1 MHFTLWN
8 CYISELLLNFARKGS
23 ISTHKIYKLRMA
35 KFSRAFWV
43 ANSVELLERLAY
55 YAVFIVLTLYLSNVW
70 GFNDVQAGIIA
81 GCFSALLYF
90 LPTFV
95 GAYSDRIGFRKA
107 IMIAFTLLTI
117 GYFSLGI
124 IPTLLESAGLVSY
137 GAGNAVGLNEEDPE
151 KVSSVILTFRSFFD
165 WMGVANFDRFTEF
178 TGLRG
183 SAQQWAI
190 VPILLFIVVGGA
202 FIKSVISGTVARETT
217 SETRARGFAIFYMMV
232 NIGAFTGKTVVDP
245 LRKSIGDQG
254 LVYLNYFSGTMTLI
268 ALIVVFFMYKSTHTA
283 GQGKSL
289 SEIWQALIK
298 VCKNGRLVALILIT
312 SGFWIVQQQMYA
324 SMPKYVIRMVGED
337 ASPGWI
343 ANVNP
348 LVVFLLVNLVTTI
361 MKKRSPLASI
371 MVGMFIIPIS
381 ALIMSLGNMM
391 GGELIHFGDL
401 FSIHPITLTL
411 IIGIAFQA
419 LAECFISPRFL
430 EYFSLQSPK
439 GEEGLYLGFSHLHSF
454 VSSLVSF
461 IVAGVLLD
469 TFCPDPLSERFAN
482 STNFA
487 TDYAAATA
495 HAHYLWYVFFA
506 IGLVSAIA
514 LVIYGRVVKRIDER
528 KQAGI
533 QK

>member
-1 MHFTLWN
+1 MT
-8 CYISELLLNFARKGS
+8 
-23 ISTHKIYKLRMA
+23 

-55 YAVFIVLTLYLSNVW
+55 YAIFISLTLYLSSVW
-70 GFNDVQAGIIA
+70 GFNDVEAGVIA

-90 LPTFV
+90 LPTFL
-95 GAYSDRIGFRKA
+95 GAYSDKIGFRKA
-107 IMIAFTLLTI
+107 IMVAFALLTI
-117 GYFSLGI
+117 GYFGLGL
-124 IPTLLESAGLVSY
+124 IPTLLESAGLVEY
-137 GAGNAVGLNEEDPE
+137 GAANAVGLDDP
-151 KVSSVILTFRSFFD
+151 KKSSWIIETFRSFFKSI
-165 WMGVANFDRFTEF
+165 GVGNFDRYTTF

-183 SAQQWAI
+183 SVQQWTI

-202 FIKSVISGTVARETT
+202 FIKSVISGTVAKET
-217 SETRARGFAIFYMMV
+217 SAETRARGFAIFYMMV
-232 NIGAFTGKTVVDP
+232 NIGSFTGKTVVDP

-268 ALIVVFFMYKSTHTA
+268 ALVVVYFMYKSTQNA

-289 SEIWQALIK
+289 SEIWEALVK
-298 VCKNGRLVALILIT
+298 VCKNGRLVALTLIT

-324 SMPKYVIRMVGED
+324 SMPKYVIRMVGDD

-348 LVVFLLVNLVTTI
+348 FVVFLLVNIVTSI
-361 MKKRSPLASI
+361 MKKRSALSSI

-381 ALIMSLGNMM
+381 ALVMSFGNMM
-391 GGELIHFGDL
+391 GSELIPIYEDIT
-401 FSIHPITLTL
+401 IHPVTLML

-419 LAECFISPRFL
+419 LAECFISPRYL

-461 IVAGVLLD
+461 IVAGLLLEE
-469 TFCPDPLSERFAN
+469 FCPDPLSERFAK
-482 STNFA
+482 STNFEA
-487 TDYAAATA
+487 DYAAATA

-506 IGLVSAIA
+506 IGFVSAIA
-514 LVIYGRVVKRIDER
+514 LVIYGKVVKKLDAE
-528 KQAGI
+528 KEDSLKA
-533 QK
+533 K